1 MPGLGNPHLEECM
14 KLKDMSKVELEV
26 LSYTDLTYMI
36 LKENKKAM
44 NTGVIFKEICNL
56 LEYSDDDFANKIG
69 DYYTSLTLDK
79 RFVLLESAEWDLR
92 EKHSVEIE
100 YDEEEE
106 SEEDAEEEDVEE
118 EEENVDA
125 INDDDDLE
133 DDDDDTLNL
142 TIETEEEL
150 EEM

>member
-1 MPGLGNPHLEECM
+1 M

-36 LKENKKAM
+36 LKENKNAM
-44 NTGVIFKEICNL
+44 NTAAIFKEICNL
-56 LEYSDDDFANKIG
+56 LEYSDEDFANKIG

-92 EKHSVEIE
+92 EKHSVELE
-100 YDEEEE
+100 YDEDEE
-106 SEEDAEEEDVEE
+106 SEEETEEEEIEEED

-125 INDDDDLE
+125 LNEDDDLE

-142 TIETEEEL
+142 TIETEEEI